1 MASPFRTGILVLL
14 ALGAAAP
21 AAVAQRA
28 TMPRAFELERRG
40 NYEAAVEAYRELLRR
55 SPADVS
61 ALLGL
66 ERVLLPLNRSAE
78 ILPDARAALMTD
90 PTSAALHGVALRAWA
105 VADQPDSMRAVAER
119 WARLVPDDEAPYREW
134 GAAALAG
141 RRREA
146 ALQAYRTGR
155 ERLGRS
161 DALAAELAQVAIAD
175 GDFATAAREWVAAV
189 KRLPGY
195 RITAV
200 ATLGLAPASRREE
213 ILRTLVAEPDFAARR
228 LESELRVKWGDPL
241 GGLAALESGLDQS
254 RGQGLESLRALVD
267 QLRMLRT
274 PDALLAQ
281 GRALEMVAARM
292 PPVQASRVRLEAA
305 QAYSAAG
312 DRDAAR
318 RMLSGLA
325 DDRSSPNAVV
335 SGAAGALVT
344 VLIGEG
350 KLLEAGGKL
359 AELRPRMTG
368 EEHAQLTRSLAAA
381 HLRRGELD
389 RADSAL
395 GRDSTIEGFAL
406 AGWIRLYRGDL
417 KGSVEAF
424 KSAGPYAGDRAD
436 ATRRTMMLALLQPI
450 EADTLPAL
458 GGALLKLEQGDT
470 TAAAEE
476 LEDIAERLP
485 PAKGGAEVRLLAGRL
500 AEARGDPELAERL
513 YRAAASREA
522 PATAPAAELALA
534 ELMLQRRRTEEAIAL
549 LEHLILTYP
558 ESVLVPQARRT
569 LDQARGAVP
578 RT

>member
-1 MASPFRTGILVLL
+1 
-14 ALGAAAP
+14 
-21 AAVAQRA
+21 
-28 TMPRAFELERRG
+28 
-40 NYEAAVEAYRELLRR
+40 
-55 SPADVS
+55 
-61 ALLGL
+61 
-66 ERVLLPLNRSAE
+66 
-78 ILPDARAALMTD
+78 
-90 PTSAALHGVALRAWA
+90 
-105 VADQPDSMRAVAER
+105 
-119 WARLVPDDEAPYREW
+119 
-134 GAAALAG
+134 
-141 RRREA
+141 
-146 ALQAYRTGR
+146 
-155 ERLGRS
+155 
-161 DALAAELAQVAIAD
+161 
-175 GDFATAAREWVAAV
+175 
-189 KRLPGY
+189 
-195 RITAV
+195 
-200 ATLGLAPASRREE
+200 
-213 ILRTLVAEPDFAARR
+213 
-228 LESELRVKWGDPL
+228 
-241 GGLAALESGLDQS
+241 
-254 RGQGLESLRALVD
+254 
-267 QLRMLRT
+267 
-274 PDALLAQ
+274 
-281 GRALEMVAARM
+281 M